1 MRGVLLCLVSAASF
15 ATLGVFGELATD
27 AGASLSTL
35 LLVRFAA
42 AAALFFAAIDRM
54 DVSLVSLLLCTY
66 PRS

>member
-1 MRGVLLCLVSAASF
+1 M
-15 ATLGVFGELATD
+15 D